1 MQIATLP
8 LPPRTHLPPPPAY
21 RRPVLVTTYSH
32 LPDRTLVPGDAS
44 MAYFRPG
51 GAKVGADLAYGFDRR
66 TERDEGLEEH
76 LDGLCDALQRAG
88 GERTRG
94 VVSWRGMMTR

>member
-1 MQIATLP
+1 MQISTLP
-8 LPPRTHLPPPPAY
+8 LPPRNLPPPPPY
-21 RRPVLVTTYSH
+21 RRPTLVTTYSH

-51 GAKVGADLAYGFDRR
+51 GARLGSDLAYGFDKRI
-66 TERDEGLEEH
+66 ERDEGLEEH
-76 LDGLCDALQRAG
+76 LDGMCEMLRRVG
-88 GERTRG
+88 GERRGG